1 MPWQREDGHRRR
13 EAIVATARANWS
25 WKRTAAVVREP
36 NELPTLSI
44 FGPLSYDNELGPDRV
59 ERPHDPCDVQIRLSP
74 PIQRLKS
81 IHALRFWEFPCAAQD
96 FGARAIES
104 HHVIPAR
111 HSRQTIRNLAVAAAE
126 LNGDRA
132 VHVFLGGDVI
142 QRIGIVPVWL
152 QIALGV
158 VYGVCPEAVAGYSL
172 AC

>member
-1 MPWQREDGHRRR
+1 MASCSAQSRTEPAKGTLHKGRHLAGQRSRSIH
-13 EAIVATARANWS
+13 
-25 WKRTAAVVREP
+25 
-36 NELPTLSI
+36 ELPI
-44 FGPLSYDNELGPDRV
+44 
-59 ERPHDPCDVQIRLSP
+59 
-74 PIQRLKS
+74 
-81 IHALRFWEFPCAAQD
+81 WEFPCAAQD

-132 VHVFLGGDVI
+132 VRVFLGGDVV

-158 VYGVCPEAVAGYSL
+158 VYGD
-172 AC
+172 